1 MSTKKIIWLIIILLL
16 GIAAWYGYKEYNRT
30 NKNLAE
36 VKPDFKIDA
45 ISLLKEFENNDSLAG
60 SKYNGKVIEVK
71 GMVKSI
77 EQDAGDFYT
86 LVIGDSA
93 SLSSLRCVM
102 DSSEA
107 AGVSV
112 VKPGYQLIVR
122 GACTGYNKDEMG
134 LGADLVLNRCI
145 LVDKKE

>member
-1 MSTKKIIWLIIILLL
+1 MNTKKIIWLVVILLL

-30 NKNLAE
+30 NKSLAG
-36 VKPDFKIDA
+36 VSADFKIDA

-60 SKYNGKVIEVK
+60 DKYNGKVIEAK

-77 EQDAGDFYT
+77 EQDADDFYT

-93 SLSSLRCVM
+93 SLSALRCVM
-102 DSSEA
+102 DSAEA
-107 AGVSV
+107 AGVSL
-112 VKPGYQLIVR
+112 VKPGSLVVVR
-122 GACTGYNKDEMG
+122 GACTGYIKDEMG

-145 LVDKKE
+145 LADKKE